1 MKFIADLH
9 VHSRFSVATSKDMDL
24 PHIHHWAQLKGIQVL
39 ATGDCTHPKWFQEIQ
54 EQLVPTGNGLFAL
67 SPDYDFSKRNGVP
80 QSCRSEVRFVL
91 SAEISTIYKKN
102 GKVRKVHHLLL
113 LPDVDTASRLNAK
126 LDRIGNIRSDGR
138 PILGLDSRDLVELAL
153 EVSPEI
159 LFIPAHAWTPH
170 FSVLGAKSGFNSVE
184 DCYGDLTG
192 HIFAIETG
200 LSSDPP
206 MNWRI
211 SGLDGFALVSNSDA
225 HSPSKLGRNANLFD
239 CEVSFAGI
247 ARALHTR
254 RGLSGTLDMYPQEGK
269 YHYDGHRPCGRS
281 MSPEETIQSRY
292 LCPDCNAKVTVGV
305 MHRVA
310 ELADRPAGY
319 RPSGS
324 PVCKHIVP
332 VIEVLSEVMEK
343 GVNTQP
349 VQRLY
354 MDLLNRLGPELHIL
368 LETSLPLLREH
379 GSELIAEAI
388 LRVRDGRLHISP
400 GYDGVFGKIRIF
412 DAEDR
417 AKYSK
422 QLSLF

>member
-9 VHSRFSVATSKDMDL
+9 VHSRFSIATSKEMDL
-24 PHIHHWAQLKGIQVL
+24 PHIHHWTQLKGIQVV
-39 ATGDCTHPKWFQEIQ
+39 ATGDCTHPKWFLEIQ
-54 EQLVPTGNGLFAL
+54 EQLKPLGNGLFSL
-67 SPDYDFSKRNGVP
+67 SSDYDLSRTNGLP
-80 QSCRSEVRFVL
+80 QSCRSDVLFVL

-113 LPDVDTASRLNAK
+113 LPDLDTASKLNAK
-126 LDRIGNIRSDGR
+126 LDRIGNIKSDGR
-138 PILGLDSRDLVELAL
+138 PILGLDSRDLLEIAL
-153 EVSPEI
+153 DVSPEI

-170 FSVLGAKSGFNSVE
+170 FSVLGAKSGFNAVDE
-184 DCYGDLTG
+184 CYEDLTE

-206 MNWRI
+206 MNWRV
-211 SGLDGFALVSNSDA
+211 SNLDGFVLLSNSDA
-225 HSPSKLGRNANLFD
+225 HSPSKLGRNANRFD

-247 ARALHTR
+247 AEALKTGK
-254 RGLSGTLDMYPQEGK
+254 GLSGTLDMHPQEGK

-281 MSPEETIQSRY
+281 MSPEETIQSQY

-305 MHRVA
+305 MHRVT

-324 PVCKHIVP
+324 PACTHIVP
-332 VIEVLSEVMEK
+332 LTEVLSEVTGK
-343 GVNTQP
+343 GVNTKT

-354 MDLLNRLGPELHIL
+354 MDLLDHLGPELEIL
-368 LETSLPLLREH
+368 LETPLPLVEEH

-388 LRVRDGRLHISP
+388 LRMRDGRVNVTP

-417 AKYSK
+417 AKHSR
-422 QLSLF
+422 QLRLF

>member
-9 VHSRFSVATSKDMDL
+9 VHSRFSIATSKEMDL
-24 PHIHHWAQLKGIQVL
+24 PHIHHWAQLKGIDVL
-39 ATGDCTHPKWFQEIQ
+39 GTGDCTHPKWFQEMQ
-54 EQLVPTGNGLFAL
+54 EQLNPLDNGLFSLFSDHTL
-67 SPDYDFSKRNGVP
+67 SETNDVP

-113 LPDVDTASRLNAK
+113 LPDMDTASKLNVK

-138 PILGLDSRDLVELAL
+138 PILGLDSRDLLEMAL
-153 EVSPEI
+153 DVSPEI

-170 FSVLGAKSGFNSVE
+170 FSVLGAKSGFNSVDE
-184 DCYGDLTG
+184 CYEDLTDR
-192 HIFAIETG
+192 IFAIETG

-206 MNWRI
+206 MNWRV

-239 CEVSFAGI
+239 CDVSFSGI
-247 ARALHTR
+247 AKALSTGK
-254 RGLSGTLDMYPQEGK
+254 GLSGTLDMYPQEGK

-281 MSPEETIQSRY
+281 MNPEETIQSQY

-305 MHRVA
+305 LHRVT
-310 ELADRPAGY
+310 ELADRPEGY

-324 PVCKHIVP
+324 PACKHIVP
-332 VIEVLSEVMEK
+332 LNEVLSEVTGK
-343 GVNTQP
+343 GVNTRT

-354 MDLLNRLGPELHIL
+354 MDLLERLGPELDIL
-368 LETSLPLLREH
+368 LETPLPLLREH

-388 LRVRDGRLHISP
+388 QRMRDGRVRITP

-412 DAEDR
+412 DTEDR
-417 AKYSK
+417 AKHSR
-422 QLSLF
+422 QLSFF